1 MAGHAYK
8 SAVDELDAGVGRD
21 LVSNVEVSADRSE
34 ADCQDAPFRA
44 TVLEPVGRMNNYYGT
59 INTAITKRNHK
70 VWKAYLEGKGLTNIS
85 DDRLRCRSCK
95 DEALGRQAFRG
106 HDQATKGKLRLS
118 ATCIVHEHSLTSL
131 GPD

>member
-21 LVSNVEVSADRSE
+21 LVRSANQPGGI
-34 ADCQDAPFRA
+34 ADQQDAPFRA

-70 VWKAYLEGKGLTNIS
+70 VGSSTLVRREKADIR
-85 DDRLRCRSCK
+85 DDRLRCCPSQ
-95 DEALGRQAFRG
+95 DEEIGR
-106 HDQATKGKLRLS
+106 
-118 ATCIVHEHSLTSL
+118 
-131 GPD
+131 

>member
-21 LVSNVEVSADRSE
+21 LVRQANRPLGLADR
-34 ADCQDAPFRA
+34 QDAPFRA

-70 VWKAYLEGKGLTNIS
+70 VAIS
-85 DDRLRCRSCK
+85 LRLR
-95 DEALGRQAFRG
+95 RG
-106 HDQATKGKLRLS
+106 
-118 ATCIVHEHSLTSL
+118 
-131 GPD
+131 